1 MDGTA
6 RYAGDKVGLYQKECS
21 SMDILQEKQWK
32 VEEEKLQVS
41 DRN

>member
-6 RYAGDKVGLYQKECS
+6 TYAGDKVGLYQKECN

-32 VEEEKLQVS
+32 VGEEKLQVS
-41 DRN
+41 ERN